1 MKQQQRTIWAG
12 YAAAA
17 WALVF
22 AGVSFY
28 WGLGGTLGLATLGR
42 EIEQLALARDP
53 TTVAIGGWGAGA
65 AKVLAALVA
74 LALVQPWGR
83 SIPFQVRRIAA
94 WIVGLLLVVYGIAN
108 FVQHGL
114 MDAGIIPIP
123 ASFGAEALPWHLLVW
138 NPWWL
143 AGGLLFVALAWY
155 ATGDLRPQD
164 S

>member
-1 MKQQQRTIWAG
+1 MWAG
-12 YAAAA
+12 YAACA
-17 WALVF
+17 WALAF
-22 AGVSFY
+22 AAASFY

-53 TTVAIGGWGAGA
+53 MTVAIGGWGAGA

-83 SIPFQVRRIAA
+83 SIPFRGRRSAA
-94 WIVGLLLVVYGIAN
+94 WIVGVLLVVYGISN

-114 MDAGIIPIP
+114 MAAGVVPIP
-123 ASFGAEALPWHLLVW
+123 QSFGAEALPWHLLLW
-138 NPWWL
+138 DPWWL
-143 AGGLLFVALAWY
+143 VGGVLFVTLARY
-155 ATGDLRPQD
+155 ATRDSRPHE

>member
-1 MKQQQRTIWAG
+1 
-12 YAAAA
+12 
-17 WALVF
+17 
-22 AGVSFY
+22 
-28 WGLGGTLGLATLGR
+28 
-42 EIEQLALARDP
+42 
-53 TTVAIGGWGAGA
+53 
-65 AKVLAALVA
+65 
-74 LALVQPWGR
+74 
-83 SIPFQVRRIAA
+83 
-94 WIVGLLLVVYGIAN
+94 VGLLLVVYGIAN

-114 MDAGIIPIP
+114 MAAGIIPIP